1 MNTISVKKGRDAN
14 IILAFSALFKVY
26 TLAPGNII
34 SLIKQPKLTTTKMG
48 QNITK
53 ARVYDNKRETLL
65 ILSV

>member
-48 QNITK
+48 QISPRPGFKTIK
-53 ARVYDNKRETLL
+53 DEHY
-65 ILSV
+65 